1 VGVATCPRKIGT
13 SSPQEKPASVFTIQ
27 LRTTPRIIL
36 TPFCKKDV
44 ADLFQLY
51 SNPETM
57 QYMGGAVKHL
67 PEVDLILGQYQRH
80 WKLHGIG
87 PMAIREARTGKVIGR
102 TGLRISES
110 VEVVDLDLTDGCVVP
125 LKLDAKTQIGWVIH
139 PQHRKKGIV
148 TEAANAVL
156 EYAFKVRKVNE
167 VAAFIRID
175 NYASVKVA
183 RKLGMSLVGS
193 FLLNGYLWEYHSL
206 TLDNFFTYGK

>member
-1 VGVATCPRKIGT
+1 
-13 SSPQEKPASVFTIQ
+13 

-44 ADLFQLY
+44 PDLFELY
-51 SNPETM
+51 RDPDTM
-57 QYMGGAVKHL
+57 QYMAGALSL
-67 PEVDLILGQYQRH
+67 PEVDLIVRQYQCH
-80 WKLHGIG
+80 WKVHGIG
-87 PMAIREARTGKVIGR
+87 PMAIREALTGKVIGR

-110 VEVVDLDLTDGCVVP
+110 VEVVDLDLTDGSVVP

-139 PQHRKKGIV
+139 PQYRKKGIV

-156 EYAFKVRKVNE
+156 EYGFTVKKVTE

-183 RKLGMSLVGS
+183 RKLKMSLVGS
-193 FLLNGYLWEYHSL
+193 FFWKGHLWEYHSL
-206 TLDNFFTYGK
+206 TQENYSTYWK